1 MEAMRRANR
10 LSVSLET
17 VSDKLFGKITI
28 HVLLITTIYIC
39 CEVRL
44 NQR

>member
-17 VSDKLFGKITI
+17 VSDKLFRKITI
-28 HVLLITTIYIC
+28 HVLLQLLQYIFA
-39 CEVRL
+39 VKSD
-44 NQR
+44 